1 MGTGYR
7 RLRAPAFAG
16 IAVAVAAALPAQ
28 AAETKSASKQESI
41 GVLTGLAV
49 GAAAGGPVGAV
60 IGAAAGGWLGDR
72 YHRQAVANK
81 ELSSSLDKSE
91 TARVQLASSLNE
103 STAERA
109 HLADLAARSSDL
121 ATDIGFR
128 TDDASLTEESVARLK
143 KLGALASAV
152 PGAKVRV
159 AGYADPRGAQD
170 YNLAL
175 SQRRA
180 DAVAVVLKDAGLG
193 VDRVVVEA
201 HGADAANCADGDVD
215 GYAFERR
222 VTVRIEGAENP
233 ALARSQ

>member
-7 RLRAPAFAG
+7 KLRAPALAG
-16 IAVAVAAALPAQ
+16 IAVAVAAALPVQ
-28 AAETKSASKQESI
+28 AAEQKASKEENV

-49 GAAAGGPVGAV
+49 GAVAGGPIGALVGA
-60 IGAAAGGWLGDR
+60 GAGAWLGDR
-72 YHRQAVANK
+72 YHRQAVTNK
-81 ELSSSLDKSE
+81 ALGADLDKSE
-91 TARVQLASSLNE
+91 KERVQLASSLQQ
-103 STAERA
+103 STAEQTR
-109 HLADLAARSSDL
+109 LADLAARSADL

-128 TDDASLTEESVARLK
+128 TDDAALTEESMVRLK

-159 AGYADPRGAQD
+159 AGYADPRGTET

-180 DAVAVVLKDAGLG
+180 DAVAAVLKDAGLG
-193 VDRVVVEA
+193 ADRVIVEA
-201 HGADAANCADGDVD
+201 HGAEAAACAEGDLD

-222 VTVRIEGAENP
+222 VTVQIEGTNAS
-233 ALARSQ
+233 LARAQ

>member
-28 AAETKSASKQESI
+28 AAEPKSASKQEKI
-41 GVLTGLAV
+41 GVVTGLAV

-60 IGAAAGGWLGDR
+60 VGAAAGAWLGDR
-72 YHRQAVANK
+72 YHRQAVANT
-81 ELSSSLDKSE
+81 ELASNLDKTE
-91 TARVQLASSLNE
+91 TERAHLASSLNE

-109 HLADLAARSSDL
+109 HLADIAARSSDL

-128 TDDASLTEESVARLK
+128 TDDASLTDESVARLK

-180 DAVAVVLKDAGLG
+180 DTVAAVLKDAGLG
-193 VDRVVVEA
+193 IDRVIVEA
-201 HGADAANCADGDVD
+201 HGAEAATCAEGDLD

>member
-16 IAVAVAAALPAQ
+16 IAVAVAAALPVQ
-28 AAETKSASKQESI
+28 AAEHKSASKQENI

-49 GAAAGGPVGAV
+49 GAAAGGPIGAV
-60 IGAAAGGWLGDR
+60 VGAAAGAWIGDR
-72 YHRQAVANK
+72 YHKQAVANQ
-81 ELSSSLDKSE
+81 ELTSNLDKSE
-91 TARVQLASSLNE
+91 VERVHLATSLSE

-109 HLADLAARSSDL
+109 RLADLAARSSDL

-128 TDDASLTEESVARLK
+128 TDDASLTDESVVRLK

-159 AGYADPRGAQD
+159 AGYADPRGAEA

-180 DAVAVVLKDAGLG
+180 DAVAAILKDAGLG
-193 VDRVVVEA
+193 ADRMVVEA
-201 HGADAANCADGDVD
+201 HGAEATCAEGDLD

-222 VTVRIEGAENP
+222 VTVRIEGTENP